1 MYWSQVRVLAGP
13 PNIMIKLKNL
23 NSTNLSLQ
31 LYFLIFS
38 AIVIYIERD
47 VYLAPFYFT
56 NQESLPALQTYL
68 SSLARTQK
76 EEFSSIIDSNNGNF
90 EALFKTLEEFIKN

>member
-1 MYWSQVRVLAGP
+1 
-13 PNIMIKLKNL
+13 MIKLKKL

-31 LYFLIFS
+31 FYFLIFS

-68 SSLARTQK
+68 SSLATFFRNDLAFLTPK
-76 EEFSSIIDSNNGNF
+76 SLNFDLAPDAFPSHWSNVFFFNIFSNC
-90 EALFKTLEEFIKN
+90 